1 MQLSV
6 PQKHLG
12 PRSFFVCALS
22 INLLLILSIDMYV
35 PALPSM
41 QRAFDVSA
49 AYLNLTVFVFF
60 AFCAVGVV
68 LIIYV
73 VAGFILN
80 FGPMALL
87 LRAGTAAVWAAGFAL
102 LAVLWGIFTAVVH
115 RLVKMT
121 VVS

>member
-1 MQLSV
+1 MRKGTAFSLV
-6 PQKHLG
+6 GFILG
-12 PRSFFVCALS
+12 AVGAVVS
-22 INLLLILSIDMYV
+22 ITAI
-35 PALPSM
+35 
-41 QRAFDVSA
+41 
-49 AYLNLTVFVFF
+49 VFS
-60 AFCAVGVV
+60 AVGVV